1 MGNMRNKYNDNKLA
15 EEFDLIVLTGD
26 QHALKGLPKGTLG
39 TLTYSYTGFD
49 RPLYAEFAAA
59 DGSRFEEPL
68 ALSEFRVL
76 NERSDYDLSIITR
89 FLKREK
95 HRNLL
100 DKSNKTRYT
109 VNQ

>member
-1 MGNMRNKYNDNKLA
+1 MKNKYNDNKLA

-26 QHALKGLPKGTLG
+26 AHAMNGLPKGTLG

-59 DGSRFEEPL
+59 DGSRFEEAI
-68 ALSEFRVL
+68 ALSDFRVL
-76 NERSDYDLSIITR
+76 NERSERDISVITR

-95 HRNLL
+95 SLHLL
-100 DKSNKTRYT
+100 DKSNEKRYT
-109 VNQ
+109 LKQ

>member
-1 MGNMRNKYNDNKLA
+1 MKNKYNDNKLA

-26 QHALKGLPKGTLG
+26 SHAANGLPKGTLG

-59 DGSRFEEPL
+59 DGSRFEEAI
-68 ALSEFRVL
+68 ALSDFRVL
-76 NERSDYDLSIITR
+76 NERNERDISVITR

-95 HRNLL
+95 SLHLL
-100 DKSNKTRYT
+100 DKSNEKRYT
-109 VNQ
+109 LKQ

>member
-1 MGNMRNKYNDNKLA
+1 MKNKYNDNKLA

-26 QHALKGLPKGTLG
+26 EHALSGLPKGTLG

-68 ALSEFRVL
+68 ALSDFRVL
-76 NERSDYDLSIITR
+76 NERNKGDLSVITQ

-95 HRNLL
+95 SLNLL
-100 DKSNKTRYT
+100 DKSNQTRYT
-109 VNQ
+109 VKQ